1 MTSEEATAWIH
12 SRLAFGQRP
21 GLMRVEALLK
31 RMGNPEKNITMIH
44 IAGTNGKGSTVSY
57 LRSLL
62 EEAGQQVGTFTSPH
76 IEAFNERIE
85 INGQFISD
93 EDLVAWVE
101 KIQPLVAEI
110 DRDETLTGITQ
121 FEIITAMAL
130 GYFEEKNV
138 DVAIMEVGLGG
149 LLDSTNV
156 ISPMLTAITT
166 IGMDHMDVLG
176 DTIEKIAAHKAGII
190 KPQIPLVTGNIVE
203 SALSVIDLKAA
214 EAQAP
219 AYHVGQEYRVTYRH
233 PDEEWGELFDFENEH
248 GKIKGLKTPMLG
260 RHQPENAGAAIQLY
274 SLYCDLRQL
283 PFSAKEI
290 RNGLRK
296 AYWPARMERISSEPL
311 VIIDGAHNVHAMA
324 RLVDTMKEE
333 FSDYRIHVL
342 FSALETKN
350 VNEMLQ
356 QLLAIPQAE
365 IYLTTFDF
373 PKALH
378 LADGYQEL
386 DEKRISTVSLW
397 QFGLAELLE
406 KMTNEDLLLV
416 TGSLYFVSEVR
427 ELLLAIGGRNG

>member
-1 MTSEEATAWIH
+1 
-12 SRLAFGQRP
+12 
-21 GLMRVEALLK
+21 
-31 RMGNPEKNITMIH
+31 
-44 IAGTNGKGSTVSY
+44 
-57 LRSLL
+57 
-62 EEAGQQVGTFTSPH
+62 
-76 IEAFNERIE
+76 
-85 INGQFISD
+85 
-93 EDLVAWVE
+93 
-101 KIQPLVAEI
+101 
-110 DRDETLTGITQ
+110 
-121 FEIITAMAL
+121 
-130 GYFEEKNV
+130 
-138 DVAIMEVGLGG
+138 
-149 LLDSTNV
+149 
-156 ISPMLTAITT
+156 
-166 IGMDHMDVLG
+166 MDHMDVLG
-176 DTIEKIAAHKAGII
+176 DTIEAIAAHKAGII
-190 KPQIPLVTGNIVE
+190 KPQTPLVTGNIVE
-203 SALSVIDLKAA
+203 SALSVIDLKAT

-219 AYHVGQEYRVTYRH
+219 AYHAGQEYRVTYRR

-260 RHQPENAGAAIQLY
+260 RHQPENAGVAIQLY

-356 QLLAIPQAE
+356 QLLSIPQAE